1 MFKWISRKYNLLQG
15 MRKQTKWVLYIIP
28 IMRCGLKRHER
39 ILKKQDFSY
48 SSLEARGFMLPLYE
62 MNCIFKNP
70 AKYEDEILV
79 ITKISF
85 LSQVRLHLS
94 YQVINSENSK
104 LLVTGETMHAWTD
117 KTFKPVNVE
126 KAIPDIYLMLNRIF
140 TEK

>member
-1 MFKWISRKYNLLQG
+1 MNQSEIKLIARYAETDRMGIVHHSHYAVWFEAGR
-15 MRKQTKWVLYIIP
+15 TDF
-28 IMRCGLKRHER
+28 
-39 ILKKQDFSY
+39 LKKAGVSY
-48 SSLEARGFMLPLYE
+48 SSLEAMGFMLPLYE
-62 MNCIFKNP
+62 MNCKFKSP

-117 KTFKPVNVE
+117 KTFKPVNAE
-126 KAIPDIYLMLNRIF
+126 KAIPDIYIMLNRIF
-140 TEK
+140 TEN